1 MIITAKQL
9 EFHTA
14 LNVKCEFK
22 YYASF
27 HCLMSRLYWF
37 AMFLNTLLFSTVQR
51 QYSNATLTHMTVLY

>member
-22 YYASF
+22 YDVSF

-37 AMFLNTLLFSTVQR
+37 AMFLFNRSATVQ
-51 QYSNATLTHMTVLY
+51 